1 MNKDYGCE
9 SSEQLNELFAAFAK
23 AQGKFAKV
31 KKTKTNE
38 YFKNMHEG
46 IDDIIDVIRLPLEEN
61 GLAVFQDVYTSVE
74 GKEVLK
80 TLISHSSGQWRS
92 TAMILRPA
100 KGDSHS
106 FASCVTYMKRTM
118 LKAVLGLAVAD
129 GADDDDGNKAS
140 GRDVEKKRLI
150 AIRLGDLISARSN
163 PEVLTKQILE
173 KYNKESLMQMTEDQ
187 LLYVIDYLTA
197 QNAQQIQKINNDKE
211 TH

>member
-46 IDDIIDVIRLPLEEN
+46 IDDIIDVIRQPLEEN
-61 GLAVFQDVYTSVE
+61 GLAVFQDVYTSAE
-74 GKEVLK
+74 GKDLLK

-118 LKAVLGLAVAD
+118 LKAVLGLAVTD
-129 GADDDDGNKAS
+129 DSDDDDGNKAS

-150 AIRLGDLISARSN
+150 VI
-163 PEVLTKQILE
+163 ELE
-173 KYNKESLMQMTEDQ
+173 DIINLRENASSIIATLLQRYNKESFMQMTEEQ
-187 LLYVIDYLTA
+187 LNYLLKNYKQMA
-197 QNAQQIQKINNDKE
+197 IKDN
-211 TH
+211 